1 MGILPAFAPF
11 IVFAVLEKFIG
22 PEAGLVAAA
31 LVSAALLAR
40 DRFTAGEAPKILELG
55 ALVLF
60 GGLALIAVFAKSAWS
75 VAGVR
80 LCVDAGLLLIV
91 LVSMAVGRPF
101 TLQYAR
107 EPVARGFWD
116 RPHSSAPTPSS
127 PRPGLWPSRPW

>member
-40 DRFTAGEAPKILELG
+40 DRLTAGEAPKILELG
-55 ALVLF
+55 TLVLF
-60 GGLALIAVFAKSAWS
+60 GGL
-75 VAGVR
+75 
-80 LCVDAGLLLIV
+80 
-91 LVSMAVGRPF
+91 
-101 TLQYAR
+101 
-107 EPVARGFWD
+107 
-116 RPHSSAPTPSS
+116 TPSS